1 MQLHFMYFLWN
12 GDILIA
18 NRLLRSHLGSSTV
31 AWALRLALAASA
43 AFDFGFR
50 SGRRKFLHV
59 RT

>member
-31 AWALRLALAASA
+31 GVAAAASA
-43 AFDFGFR
+43 AFDFG
-50 SGRRKFLHV
+50 LDV

>member
-31 AWALRLALAASA
+31 GVAACACGFCGS
-43 AFDFGFR
+43 AFDFG
-50 SGRRKFLHV
+50 LDVPV